1 MYLEGSDQHRGWF
14 HSSLLESSLTRGRA
28 PYKSVLTHGFT
39 MDKDGRKM
47 SKSLGN
53 VISPQDIV
61 KKYGAD
67 ILRLWVASTDYSD
80 DQRIGE
86 EILKSIIE
94 AYRKIRNTIRWML
107 GVLWNYDQSWIYDY
121 EDLDEL
127 EIYMMNILTR
137 LQEDVQDAYEAYDYR
152 KVTTLL
158 VNYINLDLSAF
169 YFDIRKD
176 SLYCDPYSS
185 EKRKSS
191 L

>member
-1 MYLEGSDQHRGWF
+1 M
-14 HSSLLESSLTRGRA
+14 A
-28 PYKSVLTHGFT
+28 
-39 MDKDGRKM
+39 
-47 SKSLGN
+47 
-53 VISPQDIV
+53 
-61 KKYGAD
+61 A
-67 ILRLWVASTDYSD
+67 TDYRH

-107 GVLWNYDQSWIYDY
+107 GVLSNYDKSWIYDY
-121 EDLDEL
+121 EDLGEL
-127 EIYMMNILTR
+127 EKYMLHSLTR

-176 SLYCDPYSS
+176 SLYCDPHSS
-185 EKRKSS
+185 EKRRCGKIIHLLRIDRYIYQDSS
-191 L
+191 W

>member
-1 MYLEGSDQHRGWF
+1 
-14 HSSLLESSLTRGRA
+14 
-28 PYKSVLTHGFT
+28 

-107 GVLWNYDQSWIYDY
+107 GVLSNYDQSWIYDY

-127 EIYMMNILTR
+127 EKYMLHSLTR
-137 LQEDVQDAYEAYDYR
+137 LQKDVLDAYEAYDYR

-169 YFDIRKD
+169 YFDIR
-176 SLYCDPYSS
+176 
-185 EKRKSS
+185 
-191 L
+191 